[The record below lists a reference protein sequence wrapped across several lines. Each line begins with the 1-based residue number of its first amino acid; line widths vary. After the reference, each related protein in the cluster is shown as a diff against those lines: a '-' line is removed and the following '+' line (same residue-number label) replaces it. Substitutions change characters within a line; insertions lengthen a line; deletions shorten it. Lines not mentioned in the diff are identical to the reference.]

1 MVRQSTRVPTLSR
14 RDFRREFKR
23 TYGMGHV
30 TFIGPTGRGKSKLSG
45 ELQHDVVSP
54 DRQAIYLHGKVHGRD
69 LVVPKLAGQNNY
81 RIIHEWPPPRA
92 IRPRNYRRNLNGWIL
107 VPLEKPGASS
117 DEEDATLRREFKK
130 AINTGYTNTDDRH
143 QYITIVDERA
153 QAEEDLKLKTDLD
166 GPLQRGLP
174 HNPEWNHIQ
183 RGRWVSYHCYD
194 APSDMFIFFDDD
206 VENRKRYA
214 EFACGDPDEVKYI
227 TSNLKTKE
235 IRRRGGTSIISQ
247 CLYMRRGDRF
257 MCIVDT

>member
-1 MVRQSTRVPTLSR
+1 MVRESTRIPTLSR

-45 ELQHDVVSP
+45 ELQHDIVSP

-69 LVVPKLAGQNNY
+69 LVVPKLAAQNNY
-81 RIIHEWPPPRA
+81 RIIHEWPPPA
-92 IRPRNYRRNLNGWIL
+92 SLRPSRWRRNVNGWIL
-107 VPLEKPGASS
+107 VPLEKPGKSS
-117 DEEDATLRREFKK
+117 DEEDAKLKREFRK
-130 AINTGYTNTDDRH
+130 AINTGYTNTSDKK

-206 VENRKRYA
+206 IENRKRYS
-214 EFACGDPDEVKYI
+214 EFACGDPDEVKHI